1 MNENVENMV
10 LAYLKDIRAR
20 LDTIEERMRTLETTV
35 SEGFEE
41 QTIRSNGIALI
52 LTMLAGNVHGLEERV
67 EKLERAHT

>member
-1 MNENVENMV
+1 MNENVENMILV
-10 LAYLKDIRAR
+10 QLREMRAEMAEMRSDLSSLKDQMA
-20 LDTIEERMRTLETTV
+20 
-35 SEGFEE
+35 EGFEE